1 MREGDRLRLDNETL
15 RARLT
20 RLTEAVLR
28 ISEDLDLDTVL
39 QEVVDNAMS
48 LTDAQYSAITI
59 VDSSGELEH
68 LLISG
73 LSPEEKRELL
83 KLPQGWDLLRYLT
96 GFETTFRTDDLA
108 AHTRS
113 VGFPGGYLPMGTFL
127 GTRIRDGTKH
137 IGNIYLGEKDGGADF
152 TPEDEETLEMFATQ
166 AAMAITNARRYE
178 EERRAKADLEA
189 LINTSPVG
197 VLVVD
202 AESQTVVK
210 FNEEARR
217 ITGGISGHDRRLDH
231 LLSLFS
237 FLTMDG
243 RSIPNDELPMLRAM
257 NRGETVRA
265 EQIIIELP
273 SGERVTTL
281 VNATPINSEDDEILS
296 VVVTVQDMT
305 PLAELE
311 RLRAD
316 FLGMVSHE
324 LRAPLTS
331 IKGSAATVRGSSGP
345 LDPAEILQFFRIVE
359 EQADHMRDLIN
370 NLLDLTRIEAGTL
383 SVALEPIDLV
393 TVIEQARNAFLSS
406 GYRNTV
412 EVALVPEL
420 PRIEADRQRI
430 AQVLYNLF
438 TNASKYSRE
447 WSPIR
452 VNASHGSLYVE
463 ISVWDE
469 GIGIPSEHLSH
480 LFSKF
485 SRLDEP
491 DVDRR
496 TEGYGLGLAICKG
509 IVEAHGGRI
518 WAESEGEGQG
528 TKFTFTL
535 PAAGAAGTGQAPQ
548 PTLASKGTAKT
559 AGKPVQILALDDD
572 PQTLWYLRNTLTE
585 AGYRPILTSEPADV
599 EHIISTE
606 RPDLV
611 LLNVVLPGTHG
622 FDLMKRIGVTSDI
635 PVIFLSGRGGGEDIA
650 RAFELG
656 AADYV
661 VKPFSPPELIARID
675 AALKKQ
681 ALFQQSQTMAPYMC
695 GDLVIDY
702 VERRATVAG
711 SVAPLTPTEYNLLYQ
726 LSTNA
731 GRVLTHDQLIR
742 RIWGH
747 RHAGDPRVLRSFV
760 KTLRNKLGDDAR
772 NPSYIFT
779 EAGVGYSFARP

>member
-1 MREGDRLRLDNETL
+1 MREGNRLRLDNETL

-28 ISEDLDLDTVL
+28 ISKDLDLDIVL
-39 QEVVDNAMS
+39 QEVVDNARS
-48 LTDAQYSAITI
+48 LTDAHYSAITI

-68 LLISG
+68 LLILG
-73 LSPEEKRELL
+73 LSPEEKQELL

-96 GFETTFRTDDLA
+96 GFETTLRTDDLA

-113 VGFPGGYLPMGTFL
+113 VGFPEGYLPVGTFL
-127 GTRIRDGTKH
+127 GTRIRDGTRH
-137 IGNIYLGEKDGGADF
+137 IGNIYLGGKDGGADF
-152 TPEDEETLEMFATQ
+152 TSEDQETLELFATQ

-202 AESQTVVK
+202 AETQAVVK

-217 ITGGISGHDRRLDH
+217 ITGGISGHDH

-237 FLTMDG
+237 CLKMDG
-243 RSIPNDELPMLRAM
+243 RSIPSDELPMLRAM
-257 NRGETVRA
+257 NRGEVVRA
-265 EQIIIELP
+265 EQIVIELP
-273 SGERVTTL
+273 GGEKITTL
-281 VNATPINSEDDEILS
+281 VNATPIYSEDGEIVS
-296 VVVTVQDMT
+296 VVVTIQDMT

-316 FLGMVSHE
+316 FLGIVSHE

-331 IKGSAATVRGSSGP
+331 IKGSAATVREASGP

-383 SVALEPIDLV
+383 SVALEPIDLI
-393 TVIEQARNAFLSS
+393 TVIEQARNAFLSG

-412 EVALVPEL
+412 EIALLPEL

-452 VNASHGSLYVE
+452 VNASRKNLYVE

-469 GIGIPSEHLSH
+469 GIGVSPDHISH
-480 LFSKF
+480 LFNKF
-485 SRLDEP
+485 SRLDESP
-491 DVDRR
+491 FDKRAN
-496 TEGYGLGLAICKG
+496 GYGLGLAICKG
-509 IVEAHGGRI
+509 IVEAHGGGI

-535 PAAGAAGTGQAPQ
+535 PTVDAAGTGQAHRPM
-548 PTLASKGTAKT
+548 LASMGVAETAR
-559 AGKPVQILALDDD
+559 KPAQILALDDD
-572 PQTLWYLRNTLTE
+572 PQTLLYIRNTLTE
-585 AGYRPILTSEPADV
+585 AGYRPVLTSEPDDV
-599 EHIISTE
+599 ERIINAE

-622 FDLMKRIGVTSDI
+622 FDLMKRISHASDI
-635 PVIFLSGRGGGEDIA
+635 PVIFISGRGGGEDIA

-661 VKPFSPPELIARID
+661 VKPFSPPELVARID
-675 AALKKQ
+675 AALRKQ
-681 ALFQQSQTMAPYMC
+681 ALFQQTQSMTPYTS
-695 GDLVIDY
+695 GDLTIDY

-711 SVAPLTPTEYNLLYQ
+711 RVATLTPTEYNLMYQ

-742 RIWGH
+742 RVWGN
-747 RHAGDPRVLRSFV
+747 RHPGDPRILRSFI

-779 EAGVGYSFARP
+779 EAGVGYSFAKPWTG